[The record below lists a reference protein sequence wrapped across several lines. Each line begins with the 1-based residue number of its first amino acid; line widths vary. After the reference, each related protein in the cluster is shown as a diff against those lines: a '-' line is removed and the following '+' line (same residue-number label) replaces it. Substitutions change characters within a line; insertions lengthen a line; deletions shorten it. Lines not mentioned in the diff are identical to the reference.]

1 MHPEFETMRNSLHNP
16 KLDCLRYGIREIGLI
31 ADQIKKREPS
41 FSMIPENIGDPIMKG
56 WTTPQY
62 VKDLISD
69 IAQNKDV
76 VWGYVHSRGLEGA
89 REWVAKDANRCYPK
103 ANLDIDDI
111 VFANGLGAA
120 IGLTYVALPEGA
132 RVIQPTPSY
141 PTHASLEAFASG
153 QDSIFYNCDPH
164 HGWQIDLKHLESQI
178 QTHPDIT
185 GILVVNP
192 NNPTGAVYSR
202 ETLEHIVDLALKYDL
217 FILADE
223 IYYRL
228 VYHGN
233 VHHHMS
239 AIADGR
245 VPLIVM
251 RGISKDIPWPGSRCG
266 WIEFHNKGLNADFA
280 AYAEGIKKRMLLEVG
295 ATSMPQHL
303 IPFLYAH
310 PDFQP
315 HLDANI
321 RKLEE
326 NSTTIAEIL
335 NSIPGVTCNPSN
347 GAFYIT
353 SVFEPGVLGDHQTL
367 PIENADVRTYI
378 EQEVQ
383 KPGIAPDKR
392 FAYYLL
398 ANTGIVVTPA
408 SDFFSPHFGFRVT
421 TLDRDPE
428 KLQLTY
434 GKLKAAIETYLAS

>member
-1 MHPEFETMRNSLHNP
+1 MRNSLLNP
-16 KLDCLRYGIREIGLI
+16 KLSYLQYGIREIVLI
-31 ADQIKKREPS
+31 ADQIKQRNPS
-41 FSMIPENIGDPIMKG
+41 FTMIPENIGDPIIKG

-62 VKDLISD
+62 VKDLLCD
-69 IAQNKDV
+69 AARNKDM
-76 VWGYVHSRGLEGA
+76 VWGYVHSRGLEAA
-89 REWVAKDANRCYPK
+89 RAWVAQDANRCYPK
-103 ANLDIDDI
+103 ANLDVDDI

-120 IGLTYVALPEGA
+120 IGLTYVALPEGV
-132 RVIQPTPSY
+132 RVIQPSPSY

-153 QDSIFYNCDPH
+153 KESISYNCDPK
-164 HGWQIDLKHLESQI
+164 HGWQVDLEHLESQI
-178 QTHPDIT
+178 QKHPEIT

-202 ETLEHIVDLALKYDL
+202 ETLERIVELALKYNL

-228 VYHGN
+228 VYHGK

-239 AIADGR
+239 AVVDGR

-266 WIEFHNKGLNADFA
+266 WIEFHNAKMNADFA

-295 ATSMPQHL
+295 ATAMPQHL
-303 IPFLYAH
+303 VPYLYEH

-315 HLDANI
+315 HLEATN

-326 NSTTIAEIL
+326 NSTAIAGIL
-335 NSIPGVTCNPSN
+335 NSIPGVTCNPAN

-353 SVFEPGVLGDHQTL
+353 SVFEPGVLHDRQTL
-367 PIENADVRTYI
+367 PIANADVRAFI
-378 EQEVQ
+378 EQEVR

-408 SDFFSPHFGFRVT
+408 SDFFSPHYGFRVT
-421 TLDRDPE
+421 TLDRDPK
-428 KLQLTY
+428 KLQFTY
-434 GKLKAAIETYLAS
+434 ATLKAAIEAYLAS

>member
-1 MHPEFETMRNSLHNP
+1 MRNSLYNA
-16 KLDCLRYGIREIGLI
+16 KLNYLQYGIREIVLI
-31 ADQIKKREPS
+31 ADQIKQREPA
-41 FSMIPENIGDPIMKG
+41 FAMIPENIGDPIIKG

-62 VKDLISD
+62 VKDLLCD
-69 IAQNKDV
+69 IARNKDV
-76 VWGYVHSRGLEGA
+76 VWGYVHSRGLERA
-89 REWVAKDANRCYPK
+89 REWVAQDANRCYPK
-103 ANLDIDDI
+103 AHLTIDDI

-120 IGLTYVALPEGA
+120 IGLTYVALPEKA
-132 RVIQPTPSY
+132 RVIQPSPSY

-153 QDSIFYNCDPH
+153 KESISYNCDPK
-164 HGWQIDLKHLESQI
+164 HGWEIDLDHLESQI
-178 QTHPDIT
+178 RNHPDIT

-192 NNPTGAVYSR
+192 NNPTGAVYAR
-202 ETLEHIVDLALKYDL
+202 ETLERVVDLALKYNL

-228 VYHGN
+228 VYNGK

-239 AIADGR
+239 AVVDGR

-266 WIEFHNKGLNADFA
+266 WIEFHNTKRNADFA
-280 AYAEGIKKRMLLEVG
+280 AFAEGVKKRMLLEVG

-303 IPFLYAH
+303 IPYLYDH
-310 PDFQP
+310 PDFQA
-315 HLDANI
+315 HLDANNQ
-321 RKLEE
+321 KLEE
-326 NSTTIAEIL
+326 NSRTIAGIL
-335 NSIPGVTCNPSN
+335 NSIREVTCNPSN

-353 SVFEPGVLGDHQTL
+353 SVFEPGVLHDQQTL
-367 PIENADVRTYI
+367 PIENAAVRTFI

-383 KPGIAPDKR
+383 KPGIALDKR

-408 SDFFSPHFGFRVT
+408 SDFFSPYVGFRVT

-428 KLQLTY
+428 KLKLTY
-434 GKLKAAIETYLAS
+434 GKLKAAIQAYVAS